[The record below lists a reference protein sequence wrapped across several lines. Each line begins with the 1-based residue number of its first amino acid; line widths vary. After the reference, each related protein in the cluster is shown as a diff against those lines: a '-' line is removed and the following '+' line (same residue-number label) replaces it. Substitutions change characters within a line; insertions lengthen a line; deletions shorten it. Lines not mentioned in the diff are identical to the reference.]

1 MRIVV
6 IYNKAMKFSS
16 TAPSTHSSWPELQA
30 PPHPV
35 GRDISPSGPARISSQ
50 TLFLG
55 AQVIE
60 IEHKGSIYRL
70 RQTALG
76 KLILTK

>member
-6 IYNKAMKFSS
+6 IYNTDMKFSAS
-16 TAPSTHSSWPELQA
+16 ALATDGASPLVQ
-30 PPHPV
+30 PPRHA
-35 GRDISPSGPARISSQ
+35 GGGDISPPGPIRISSQ
-50 TLFLG
+50 TLFSG
-55 AQVIE
+55 THEIE

-70 RQTALG
+70 RQTSLG